1 MKASELKKLLRENGC
16 YIHRE
21 GTNHEI
27 WFSPITGKKFPVPR
41 HDVKEIATGTVS
53 SIKRSAGIE

>member
-1 MKASELKKLLRENGC
+1 MKASELKKLLRASGC

-41 HDVKEIATGTVS
+41 HDAKEIATSTVS